1 MIAPMALISPK
12 HPWYRRWFGNRSERA
27 AERFLKGKKH
37 RVLTRNWKCP
47 LGELDLVTRDG
58 DTLVF
63 VEVRSTESV
72 DSFAPAVSV
81 DLQKQSR
88 LTRLALAFI
97 KRYSVQEVPARF
109 DVVTVAW
116 PADAKEPHITHY
128 PNAFPPVG
136 RFAMYS

>member
-1 MIAPMALISPK
+1 MIARMHPLSPK
-12 HPWYRRWFGNRSERA
+12 QPWYRRWFGSRSERA
-27 AERFLKGKKH
+27 AERFLKSKKH
-37 RVLTRNWKCP
+37 RILTRNWKCP
-47 LGELDLVTRDG
+47 LGELDLITRDG

-72 DSFAPAVSV
+72 DSLAPAISV
-81 DLQKQSR
+81 DPHKQSQ

-109 DVVTVAW
+109 DVVTIAW
-116 PADAKEPHITHY
+116 PADAKKPHITHY
-128 PNAFPPVG
+128 PNAFPAVG